1 MKKHGV
7 SDVARSTGLNRESI
21 YKINGK
27 IKPRWETIF
36 KLMKALNLPLT
47 MKSI

>member
-1 MKKHGV
+1 M
-7 SDVARSTGLNRESI
+7 SYIARLTGLNRESI

-27 IKPRWETIF
+27 TKPRWETIF

-47 MKSI
+47 MKLI